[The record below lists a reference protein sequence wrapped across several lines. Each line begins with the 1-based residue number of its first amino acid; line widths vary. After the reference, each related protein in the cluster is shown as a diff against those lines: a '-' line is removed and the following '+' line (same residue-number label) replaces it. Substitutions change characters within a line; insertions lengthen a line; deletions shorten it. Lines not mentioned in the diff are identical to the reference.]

1 MSEKY
6 TIGLDF
12 GTLSGRALLVR
23 ISDGAELAARTM
35 EYPHGVMDRYLCA
48 SGEELPPDFALQDP
62 HDYLE
67 VLDYILPGVI
77 ADAKVDKENI
87 IGIGV
92 DFTTCTMLPIK
103 ADGTPLCFEEKYRK
117 EPHAYAKLWKHHAA
131 QPYADRINEVAKER
145 GEEWLAAYG
154 GKISSEWYFP
164 KVFEVLDKAPEVYAD
179 ADHFVEAGDFINM
192 YLCGC
197 LKKSYTYAASK
208 AMYDMEKGYPSREF
222 FAALDPRFADVVK
235 DKTSAPMV
243 YTCEKVGN
251 VRKEIA
257 ERYGLSEKT
266 VVATAQ
272 PDAHVATSALNM
284 HTAGDMCAIMGT
296 SACYMLI
303 DDKRRNVKGICGVLR
318 DSLTPGF
325 WGYESGLCCLGDA
338 FAWAAENIAPAS
350 YREEADSLGISV
362 LRLLINKCAE
372 KAPGETGLV
381 ALDWLNGNR
390 NVLIDSDLSAMI
402 LGMDLRTRPED
413 IMRALIE
420 ATAFATRVITETIE
434 ASGVE
439 IRRIIAAGGIS
450 RKDPFTMQLYADV
463 LKKDI
468 LIAESR
474 QIPALASAVYAAA
487 SAGEDLL
494 LCMERMCHLSDTVYH
509 PNTAASEVYD
519 ALYKEYLTLYDY
531 FGRGQ
536 NDVMKRLRRIK
547 ENSKK

>member
-1 MSEKY
+1 M
-6 TIGLDF
+6 
-12 GTLSGRALLVR
+12 
-23 ISDGAELAARTM
+23 
-35 EYPHGVMDRYLCA
+35 
-48 SGEELPPDFALQDP
+48 
-62 HDYLE
+62 
-67 VLDYILPGVI
+67 
-77 ADAKVDKENI
+77 
-87 IGIGV
+87 
-92 DFTTCTMLPIK
+92 
-103 ADGTPLCFEEKYRK
+103 
-117 EPHAYAKLWKHHAA
+117 
-131 QPYADRINEVAKER
+131 
-145 GEEWLAAYG
+145 
-154 GKISSEWYFP
+154 
-164 KVFEVLDKAPEVYAD
+164 
-179 ADHFVEAGDFINM
+179 
-192 YLCGC
+192 
-197 LKKSYTYAASK
+197 
-208 AMYDMEKGYPSREF
+208 
-222 FAALDPRFADVVK
+222 
-235 DKTSAPMV
+235 
-243 YTCEKVGN
+243 
-251 VRKEIA
+251 
-257 ERYGLSEKT
+257 
-266 VVATAQ
+266 
-272 PDAHVATSALNM
+272 
-284 HTAGDMCAIMGT
+284 
-296 SACYMLI
+296 
-303 DDKRRNVKGICGVLR
+303 KGICGVLR

-439 IRRIIAAGGIS
+439 IRRIIAAGGIA